1 MRALHPTAPIGL
13 MVCTVLVFGNA
24 DAYDLRTHGSI
35 SDRGFDASQGTAR
48 YLNEMGIGPDDVFD
62 RPAVTPPGQ
71 LADFTNLGTVRGWL
85 TEGAIR
91 EDDYQPH
98 PLLERIFGCEPP
110 LNPPSAI
117 DRPVHHFFDV
127 QRGGAGLTLSGGLPA
142 PDWALG
148 VQGRGPADDQNQF
161 SLPDARVSQVRALT
175 ESSRDG
181 RDRNT
186 ALLFRTLGH
195 VIHVLQDMAQPQ
207 HTRNDPHPR
216 CDSTL
221 LRFVTGDRSWYEA
234 YVEKRATNQPYRGR
248 GVVPLVLSGY
258 GPVGFQR

>member
-35 SDRGFDASQGTAR
+35 SDRSFDASQGTAR
-48 YLNEMGIGPDDVFD
+48 YLNDMGIGPDDVFD

-161 SLPDARVSQVRALT
+161 SLPDARVS
-175 ESSRDG
+175 
-181 RDRNT
+181 
-186 ALLFRTLGH
+186 
-195 VIHVLQDMAQPQ
+195 
-207 HTRNDPHPR
+207 
-216 CDSTL
+216 
-221 LRFVTGDRSWYEA
+221 
-234 YVEKRATNQPYRGR
+234 
-248 GVVPLVLSGY
+248 
-258 GPVGFQR
+258 

>member
-1 MRALHPTAPIGL
+1 MRALHPIAPIGL

-35 SDRGFDASQGTAR
+35 SDRSFDASQGTAR

-127 QRGGAGLTLSGGLPA
+127 QRGGAARKNRPSRVGEG
-142 PDWALG
+142 
-148 VQGRGPADDQNQF
+148 
-161 SLPDARVSQVRALT
+161 SLRERARALARQ
-175 ESSRDG
+175 SHGAHRAGKFGPSR
-181 RDRNT
+181 R
-186 ALLFRTLGH
+186 
-195 VIHVLQDMAQPQ
+195 
-207 HTRNDPHPR
+207 
-216 CDSTL
+216 
-221 LRFVTGDRSWYEA
+221 RS
-234 YVEKRATNQPYRGR
+234 R
-248 GVVPLVLSGY
+248 SG
-258 GPVGFQR
+258 